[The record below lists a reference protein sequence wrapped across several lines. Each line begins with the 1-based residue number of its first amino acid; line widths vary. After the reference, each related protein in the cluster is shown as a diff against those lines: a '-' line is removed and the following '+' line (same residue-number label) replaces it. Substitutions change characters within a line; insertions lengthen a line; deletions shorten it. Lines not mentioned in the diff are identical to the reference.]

1 MRVLSLCSGIA
12 GVEIAAQMA
21 GGYEIAAF
29 CEREPYA
36 QSVLRKRFPGVRIYN
51 DVNDINRQQLRADG
65 IGEIDLITAG
75 FPCQP
80 FSCAGKRKG
89 QDDERHLWPIIRNI
103 IADIQPKY
111 AVLENVRGLLSIA
124 YLDGVAG
131 GVFGQ
136 ILCDLSEIGYMC
148 AWFCYGA
155 ADVGAPHRRERVFIV
170 AHTART

>member
-1 MRVLSLCSGIA
+1 M
-12 GVEIAAQMA
+12 EIAAQMA
-21 GGYEIAAF
+21 GGYEVVAF

-51 DVNDINRQQLRADG
+51 DVNDISRQKLRTDG
-65 IGEIDLITAG
+65 IDSIDVITAG

-80 FSCAGKRKG
+80 FSVAGKRAG

-103 IADIQPKY
+103 ISDIRPRY
-111 AVLENVRGLLSIA
+111 AILENVPGILSIPSM
-124 YLDGVAG
+124 DGTAG

-136 ILCDLSEIGYMC
+136 ILCDLAEIRYCC

-155 ADVGAPHRRERVFIV
+155 ADVGAPHRRDRVFIV
-170 AHTART
+170 AYAGL